1 MVYSIKII
9 DTNGSP
15 IGERMNASSEDVLKF
30 IHKGFRIIDM
40 HTETEITE
48 DMVVSTLGVSDGAIA
63 I

>member
-9 DTNGSP
+9 DMSGSP

-30 IHKGFRIIDM
+30 IQKGFRIIDM
-40 HTETEITE
+40 HTETEITA
-48 DMVVSTLGVSDGAIA
+48 DMVTASLGVSDGAMI